1 MTATLFEHLNPWDLF
16 IINAERYGSDHKT
29 GYIFMSQCFKETY
42 TCSGRQLVFDLRYF
56 PKKPV
61 PSTAKGNETYIKSG
75 GGGLFTF
82 YVM

>member
-1 MTATLFEHLNPWDLF
+1 MLQ
-16 IINAERYGSDHKT
+16 R
-29 GYIFMSQCFKETY
+29 FKETY